1 MVNRLLEIRIPDFGV
16 LQLEHLVLDYNGTLT
31 FDGKVL
37 AQVKQKLAELAGYLK
52 IHVLTADTFSTA
64 RAELT
69 DVSCEVKVLEASEM
83 DKQKETYVTVLGA
96 NTVVA
101 YGNGRN
107 DRRMLKAARL
117 GVAVVGREGCAV
129 EALMAADVC
138 VSDIVDGLGLLL
150 NPKRLE
156 ATLKL

>member
-1 MVNRLLEIRIPDFGV
+1 MNRLLEIRIPNFGL

-37 AQVKQKLAELAGYLK
+37 PQVKAKLAELAEHLR
-52 IHVLTADTFSTA
+52 IHMLTADTFGTA
-64 RAELT
+64 RAELA
-69 DVSCEVKVLEASEM
+69 DVPCEVKILEASEM
-83 DKQKETYVTVLGA
+83 DKQKVAYINALEA

-107 DRRMLKAARL
+107 DRRMLKTARL

-129 EALMAADVC
+129 EALLAADVC
-138 VSDIVDGLGLLL
+138 ISDIVDGLDLLL

-156 ATLKL
+156 AALKL